1 MGLFLKFHL
10 LSSHFTF
17 IKWSDRPSE
26 GGNRVW
32 HFLFALLTAVSARGA
47 EKQDVESGLVFVSP
61 DSTRLYSA
69 TVSVQSCVHKSA
81 REKMFWIANDTKG
94 ANGGEVVGGN
104 WAFVTKL
111 LCQMGVIRRG
121 ESCLHTVQS
130 ANGASVTRLSGRE
143 RVREG
148 AFPLTGYDE

>member
-1 MGLFLKFHL
+1 MGLFFKFHL
-10 LSSHFTF
+10 LSSRFTF

-61 DSTRLYSA
+61 DSTLLRYCLC
-69 TVSVQSCVHKSA
+69 SVLCTQICQGKDVLNCKRHTGSK
-81 REKMFWIANDTKG
+81 W
-94 ANGGEVVGGN
+94 GEVVGGS

-111 LCQMGVIRRG
+111 LCQMGVTRRG
-121 ESCLHTVQS
+121 ESCLHTVRS

-143 RVREG
+143 RVQEG